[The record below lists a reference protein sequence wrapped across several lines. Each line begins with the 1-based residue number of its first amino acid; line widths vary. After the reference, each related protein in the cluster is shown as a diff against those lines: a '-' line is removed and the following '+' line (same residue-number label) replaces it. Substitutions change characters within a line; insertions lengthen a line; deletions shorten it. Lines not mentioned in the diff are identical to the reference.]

1 MKILIVDDDAN
12 SRQLLIDVL
21 ASEGH
26 MVSSFENGSTALSFL
41 QNETVDLIVSDILMS
56 EMDGYGLCRA
66 VKQNVSLQAIPFVFY
81 TATYTSDKDKRLAMS
96 LGASA
101 FLIKPIEID
110 GFLKEIK
117 QVMNAGDQKAEV
129 PKSRGRYRLSPV
141 KLEQQHTEVVQTK
154 LDKKIVEL
162 NQEKRKLVA
171 RETQFKDFAEA
182 SAELF
187 WETDGNLNIT
197 IVSGELE
204 GFIFTQLTDL
214 ANACHSHTS
223 NDVLKLLAAHQKF
236 LDIIV
241 STTNESG
248 SHTYIRVSG
257 KPIFDTKGG
266 FIGYRGVG
274 RDVTETVVLNQRV
287 EFLATHDELT
297 GLPNRSL
304 FRQRL
309 EHAISK
315 AERMDKQILLLFFDL
330 DYFKMV
336 NDTLG
341 HDAGDKLLVKAA
353 ERISKRARTTDIL
366 CRLGGDEFVMLME
379 GASPQDGSRI
389 VREIIAAFEPP
400 FDIHDQRVYC
410 TASIG
415 VSVYPDDTSNPEDLL
430 LYADLAMY
438 RAKQNGR
445 NNFEFYTS
453 GLNFVA
459 HQWQEVEQELRH
471 ALKEGLLFLAYQPQ
485 FNHKNNEVVGVE
497 ALLRWRH
504 PDRGLI
510 PPLEFI
516 KVAEQSSLINLIGE
530 FVLETSCA
538 QLRDWLDKG
547 YKIPRLS
554 VNISPRHFRSN
565 ALSKTLKEVTKKHQI
580 PPQMLCIEVTEHALL
595 EEVEDVTQ
603 NMQYIKDAGFHLSLD
618 DFGMGHSSLLYLKRL
633 AVNEIKIDQIFIA
646 GLESSEEDREIVK
659 AIVALSHALG
669 LRLVSEGVENQKQID
684 ILTTSGCET
693 MQGYFY
699 SLPLD
704 PLGLEKILKK
714 SKVANHA

>member
-1 MKILIVDDDAN
+1 MKILVVEDDAN
-12 SRQLLIDVL
+12 SRQLLVDVL
-21 ASEGH
+21 ESEGH
-26 MVSSFENGSTALSFL
+26 AVSSFENGSTALSFL
-41 QNETVDLIVSDILMS
+41 QNQLVDLIVSDILMP

-66 VKQNVSLQAIPFVFY
+66 VKQNISLQAIPFVFY
-81 TATYTSDKDKRLAMS
+81 TATYTSDKDKRLAIS

-101 FLIKPIEID
+101 FLIKPMEID
-110 GFLKEIK
+110 SFLEEIK
-117 QVMNAGDQKAEV
+117 EVMSAGSQKTKV
-129 PKSRGRYRLSPV
+129 PKNRGLYRSSPA
-141 KLEQQHTEVVQTK
+141 KLDKQHTEVVQSK

-162 NQEKRKLVA
+162 NQEKRKLA
-171 RETQFKDFAEA
+171 AHEIQFKDFAEA

-187 WETDGNLNIT
+187 WEANSNLNISV
-197 IVSGELE
+197 VSGELE
-204 GFIFTQLTDL
+204 GFVFTQLTDL

-223 NDVLKLLAAHQKF
+223 NDVLKLLNAHQKF
-236 LDIIV
+236 LDIVV
-241 STTNESG
+241 STVDEAGN
-248 SHTYIRVSG
+248 HIFIRVSG
-257 KPIFDTKGG
+257 KPIFDATAG

-274 RDVTETVVLNQRV
+274 RDVTETIALNQRV

-309 EHAISK
+309 EYAISK
-315 AERMDKQILLLFFDL
+315 AERTDKQILLLFFDL

-341 HDAGDKLLVKAA
+341 HDAGDKLLVKAV
-353 ERISKRARTTDIL
+353 ERISKRARATDVL

-389 VREIIAAFEPP
+389 VREIIAAFEPL
-400 FDIHDQRVYC
+400 FDIHNQRVYC

-415 VSVYPDDTSNPEDLL
+415 VSVYPDDTADPEELL

-459 HQWQEVEQELRH
+459 HQWQEMEQGLRH
-471 ALKEGLLFLAYQPQ
+471 ALKEDLLFLVYQPQ
-485 FNHKNNEVVGVE
+485 FNHKNNELVGVE

-565 ALSKTLKEVTKKHQI
+565 VLNKTLREVTEKYQI
-580 PPQMLCIEVTEHALL
+580 PPQLLCIEITEHALL
-595 EEVEDVTQ
+595 EEIDEVTQ
-603 NMQYIKDAGFHLSLD
+603 NMQYIKDTGFHLALD

-633 AVNEIKIDQIFIA
+633 AVNEIKIDQSFVA
-646 GLESSEEDREIVK
+646 GLESSEEDRQIVK

-684 ILTTSGCET
+684 ILTASGCET

-699 SLPLD
+699 SPPLD
-704 PLGLEKILKK
+704 PLGLEKVFKK
-714 SKVANHA
+714 SKLANGA